1 MAKNT
6 KAHKWRIS
14 VKRRN
19 PFQNQLP
26 DIQAKKQYLIRA
38 TEKSQKTRQTLC
50 DQKPPINQS
59 MSLKKKMFKGV
70 SKE

>member
-1 MAKNT
+1 MKPYFQKMAKIQN
-6 KAHKWRIS
+6 HKWRIS

-38 TEKSQKTRQTLC
+38 TEKSPKNQT
-50 DQKPPINQS
+50 NN
-59 MSLKKKMFKGV
+59 M
-70 SKE
+70 